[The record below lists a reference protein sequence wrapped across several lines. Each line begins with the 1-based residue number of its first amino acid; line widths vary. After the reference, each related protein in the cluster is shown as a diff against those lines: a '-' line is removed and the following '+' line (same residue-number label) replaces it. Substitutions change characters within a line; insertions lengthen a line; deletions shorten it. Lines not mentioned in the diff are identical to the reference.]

1 MNLLFLQSLDPYPKA
16 DIDVE
21 VSGVEDDVT
30 KKSTGDDVED
40 GGASTAKPIAPILI
54 SSNVTEQ
61 ANPSVTDQ
69 VASTDPPAS
78 EHKRKRRP
86 PVPKLKQSSSSVDQV
101 MTHIELPPYR
111 RLQNPLDLVAREI
124 IFERLFEAFRH
135 MSQATGTG
143 TSVGGDIQPKKIC
156 QPSLKRILVPR

>member
-1 MNLLFLQSLDPYPKA
+1 MNLLFLQYLDPYPKA

-21 VSGVEDDVT
+21 VSGVEDDAT
-30 KKSTGDDVED
+30 KKSTGDDAED

-69 VASTDPPAS
+69 LASTDPPAS
-78 EHKRKRRP
+78 ERKRKRP
-86 PVPKLKQSSSSVDQV
+86 PPIPKLKQSSSSVDRV

-111 RLQNPLDLVAREI
+111 GL
-124 IFERLFEAFRH
+124 
-135 MSQATGTG
+135 
-143 TSVGGDIQPKKIC
+143 
-156 QPSLKRILVPR
+156 